1 MPTPP
6 PEVEKVKSV
15 SGNLRIGPKTFCENT
30 GVLEWILFILKI
42 SGHSNYVEKCCF
54 SRIVHNFLKKCLQA
68 SLACLQILECLVGV
82 CNIFVMGARVSK
94 CTQQLQAKK
103 MFLNQKCG
111 CKWWCPK
118 YCFKTDYF
126 LQYLRLS
133 TESFA
138 NQVAEYL
145 VGIKKISSKK
155 KGCTRKHLY

>member
-1 MPTPP
+1 M
-6 PEVEKVKSV
+6 
-15 SGNLRIGPKTFCENT
+15 
-30 GVLEWILFILKI
+30 KI
-42 SGHSNYVEKCCF
+42 SGHSNYVDKCCF
-54 SRIVHNFLKKCLQA
+54 FRDNLQFSKKKCLQA
-68 SLACLQILECLVGV
+68 SLACLQILECLVGI
-82 CNIFVMGARVSK
+82 CNIFIMGARVSK

-118 YCFKTDYF
+118 YCFKKDYF

-133 TESFA
+133 TESFV

-155 KGCTRKHLY
+155 KSCSRKHLH

>member
-1 MPTPP
+1 MDFIHH
-6 PEVEKVKSV
+6 EDKW
-15 SGNLRIGPKTFCENT
+15 TFKLCRKM
-30 GVLEWILFILKI
+30 LFFQD
-42 SGHSNYVEKCCF
+42 CPQF
-54 SRIVHNFLKKCLQA
+54 SKKCLQA

-145 VGIKKISSKK
+145 VGIKKISGKK
-155 KGCTRKHLY
+155 KAVVENSLILFSHTENST